1 MLLYICPVLLN
12 ATIYLS
18 CTTKCYYIPVCYASV
33 RMPTICIC
41 PQVCGRLLVL
51 SERER
56 LRVASPIAR
65 QHHQTLAAR
74 LRMMER
80 KAHVLAQLALHDASG
95 MLTHADVC

>member
-1 MLLYICPVLLN
+1 MYM
-12 ATIYLS
+12 Y
-18 CTTKCYYIPVCYASV
+18 
-33 RMPTICIC
+33 IC

-95 MLTHADVC
+95 MLTHADAC